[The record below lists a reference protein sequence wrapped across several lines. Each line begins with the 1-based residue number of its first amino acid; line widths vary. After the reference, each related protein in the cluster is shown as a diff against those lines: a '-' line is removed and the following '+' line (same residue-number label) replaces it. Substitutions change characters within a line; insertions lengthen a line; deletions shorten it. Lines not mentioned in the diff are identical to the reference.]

1 MICSSLSIVDRKYL
15 FTIVIVQTHLSE
27 VSVDTDLA
35 RRKSGD
41 FFSCKGLVKKYGV
54 GAGAE
59 RGWVMRF

>member
-27 VSVDTDLA
+27 FSVDTDLA

-41 FFSCKGLVKKYGV
+41 FSVVRDWSNSMGWGP
-54 GAGAE
+54 E
-59 RGWVMRF
+59 QRGGGS